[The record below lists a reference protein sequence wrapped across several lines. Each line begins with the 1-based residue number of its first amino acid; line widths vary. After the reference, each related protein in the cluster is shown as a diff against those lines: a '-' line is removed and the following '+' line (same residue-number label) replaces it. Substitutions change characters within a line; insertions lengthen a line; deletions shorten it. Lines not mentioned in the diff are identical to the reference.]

1 MDLDISRNI
10 TNDKQN
16 NIDVSNFI
24 KELSDRTNKLEI
36 ANKNFINEL
45 QNKFNIPEA
54 SLNRLQNKIN
64 EYISEIP
71 WGEVIYIGYD
81 LEKDRYYQDYFN
93 FNDYERFEL
102 TKEEAENFGIGNIYT
117 VAYDGPGSDA
127 KPCFDKADYAKEA
140 IRLSIKE
147 QLDEGRSI
155 DDVNLFELKN
165 DYSKISSVAPIYARY
180 KEKNSK

>member
-81 LEKDRYYQDYFN
+81 LEKDRYY
-93 FNDYERFEL
+93 
-102 TKEEAENFGIGNIYT
+102 
-117 VAYDGPGSDA
+117 
-127 KPCFDKADYAKEA
+127 
-140 IRLSIKE
+140 
-147 QLDEGRSI
+147 
-155 DDVNLFELKN
+155 
-165 DYSKISSVAPIYARY
+165 
-180 KEKNSK
+180 

>member
-1 MDLDISRNI
+1 MDLDISKNI

-81 LEKDRYYQDYFN
+81 LEKDRYY
-93 FNDYERFEL
+93 
-102 TKEEAENFGIGNIYT
+102 
-117 VAYDGPGSDA
+117 
-127 KPCFDKADYAKEA
+127 
-140 IRLSIKE
+140 
-147 QLDEGRSI
+147 
-155 DDVNLFELKN
+155 
-165 DYSKISSVAPIYARY
+165 
-180 KEKNSK
+180 